1 MSQPLTDPLLERL
14 LPTLIALRDEALAM
28 EQSFHDELARVEPT
42 YRGSALNL
50 LHYLSLRQ
58 HDVRNLQLDLSSI
71 GLSSLGVSEPHVLA
85 SMNAVIGVLER
96 LRGVTPS
103 TPPAPPVDVR
113 TGPLLLRDHARSL
126 LGPEPL
132 RRAVRIMVTMPSE
145 AATDPGVVH
154 DLLVAGMDV
163 MRVNC
168 AHDDPESWRRMVE
181 NLRAAEQRTGRSCKV
196 QADLGGPKVRTGPIL
211 PAGNLQRLRPRR
223 DALGRVE
230 TAGLVWLTA
239 DLDQPHPVGTD
250 FVVPIADGE
259 ALGKT
264 RVDDTLRFRDTRD
277 KRRELMIVAAPSAT
291 GRLAEIDAS
300 AYLPAR
306 TELVHRRGDRKLGT
320 VPVGDLPEV
329 VAPLLLLP
337 NDRLQLVRTPI
348 DGQPALIEG
357 GAVVTPA
364 RIHCTLPELSLIHI

>member
-28 EQSFHDELARVEPT
+28 DRGFQEELSRVEPT
-42 YRGSALNL
+42 YRGSAQNL

-58 HDVRNLQLDLSSI
+58 HDVRNLQQDLSSI

-96 LRGVTPS
+96 LRGAPPS

-145 AATDPGVVH
+145 AATDPGLVH
-154 DLLVAGMDV
+154 DLLVSGMDV
-163 MRVNC
+163 MRINC
-168 AHDDPESWRRMVE
+168 AHDDPVSWRRMVE
-181 NLRAAEQRTGRSCKV
+181 NLRVAEQRTGRSCKV
-196 QADLGGPKVRTGPIL
+196 QADLGGPKVRTGPIR
-211 PAGNLQRLRPRR
+211 PAGNLLRLRPRR

-230 TAGLVWLTA
+230 AAGLVWLTG
-239 DLDQPHPVGTD
+239 DPDQPPPAGSD
-250 FVVPIADGE
+250 FVVPIADPA
-259 ALGKT
+259 ALAKT
-264 RVDDTLRFRDTRD
+264 RVDDRLRFRDTRD
-277 KRRELMIVAAPSAT
+277 KKRELTIVGAPSET

-300 AYLPAR
+300 AYLRAR
-306 TELVHRRGDRKLGT
+306 TELIHRRGGRKAGT
-320 VPVGDLPEV
+320 VTVGDLPEV

-337 NDRLQLVRTPI
+337 NDRLQLMRTPI
-348 DGQPALIEG
+348 EGQPA
-357 GAVVTPA
+357 A
-364 RIHCTLPELSLIHI
+364 S